1 MKIDCLVVAENANS
15 YTGKKGFVSM
25 QRLTLLD
32 QDNDSRFL
40 NTFDYDMSDEEKAKY
55 TGKITGRTIRL
66 GVQDMQPFGGR
77 LKARGRILEVI
88 GGNGA
93 AK

>member
-1 MKIDCLVVAENANS
+1 MKIECLVVAENANS

-40 NTFDYDMSDEEKAKY
+40 NTFDYDMSDEEKAKF
-55 TGKITGRTIRL
+55 TGKISGRVVKL
-66 GVQDMQPFGGR
+66 GVVDLQPMNGR
-77 LKARGRILEVI
+77 LKARGRILEVQ
-88 GGNGA
+88 GNGA
-93 AK
+93 VK